1 MSKKIS
7 ITLDDQSLLFID
19 QQTKNRSAFINNLL
33 LKEKKRLFL
42 QELARAY
49 EEQAQDSEFQEE
61 LADWDVVVGDGL
73 NA

>member
-49 EEQAQDSEFQEE
+49 EEQAQNSEFQEE
-61 LADWDVVVGDGL
+61 LADWDIVVGDGL